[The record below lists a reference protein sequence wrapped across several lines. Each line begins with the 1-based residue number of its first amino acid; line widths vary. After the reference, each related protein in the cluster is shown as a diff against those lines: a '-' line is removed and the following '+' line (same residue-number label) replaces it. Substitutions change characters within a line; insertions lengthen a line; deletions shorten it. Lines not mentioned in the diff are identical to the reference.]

1 MGCKVGNTEGNSGE
15 IREPVIVVSDV
26 HLGGASSDYKAF
38 WDFLGWLNTLS
49 DNGTSVDCNG
59 NNIDIKK
66 PGTIVL
72 LGDILELWDPRKD
85 DRDYVIKDVLTPISI
100 LNDIDCDIIYVI
112 GNHDEDLHD
121 IKKVLKEK
129 GLKFPYKGKGTFRM
143 YYRTY
148 PEKNKD
154 TKRVDGVEIGK
165 ERYAFLHGHQF
176 DKLQICHK
184 ISNFLGFRFDP
195 IDWLQDLANVSYTK
209 KIRMKLGK
217 ATGIFTLLLILLYGV
232 VYYLLFFRV
241 PDKVIPVGS
250 FYGVLWVFISFLF
263 LVTVLPVCLTFWFTK
278 IWDRIGIKC
287 KPIEEVIKKRYN
299 AKKGGK
305 IDADIIVFG
314 HTHNAGYYP
323 KELKKD
329 ERLFIN
335 TGCWVDI
342 SEKKCKE
349 KGAIPN
355 TFLYIDTKAL
365 YLLKWNKEV
374 KEEEKKITCVKDFR
388 EVLS

>member
-1 MGCKVGNTEGNSGE
+1 VGNTEGNSGE
-15 IREPVIVVSDV
+15 FREPVIVVSDV

-121 IKKVLKEK
+121 IKKVLNDK

-209 KIRMKLGK
+209 KIRMKLGR

-232 VYYLLFFRV
+232 AYYLLFFRI
-241 PDKVIPVGS
+241 PETKVIPVGD

-323 KELKKD
+323 KEPKKD

-342 SEKKCKE
+342 SEKKCIE
-349 KGAIPN
+349 KKAIPN
-355 TFLYIDTKAL
+355 TFLYIDTRAL

-388 EVLS
+388 EVLSQ